1 MRIKYLLTISIIALC
16 LPLLGGCAI
25 AQHNTESTA
34 STPAYRLLFY
44 SRALRQATP
53 AQRMAMLGN
62 ARDHYA
68 RQPSALAAARLGL
81 AYGQPGYKGYAPE
94 NGWRYT
100 HKALTMDSDY
110 WDPAAI
116 AFLRQFFTLSADNA
130 NVRKLLAQN
139 QDQAEA
145 LSQQLHAM
153 RLREQALNRQLSHAQ
168 QKLHALTRVESEL
181 KP

>member
-1 MRIKYLLTISIIALC
+1 MRIKYLLAIPVIALS
-16 LPLLGGCAI
+16 LPLLGGCAV
-25 AQHNTESTA
+25 AQRNAESA
-34 STPAYRLLFY
+34 AATPAYRLLFY

-53 AQRMAMLGN
+53 AQRMAMLGD

-100 HKALTMDSDY
+100 RKALAMDSDY
-110 WDPAAI
+110 WDTAAT

-130 NVRKLLAQN
+130 RIRKQLAQN
-139 QDQAEA
+139 
-145 LSQQLHAM
+145 L
-153 RLREQALNRQLSHAQ
+153 EQIGRAH
-168 QKLHALTRVESEL
+168 V
-181 KP
+181 